1 MARRLRPLFVAI
13 LTLMFAGLPV
23 AQQPSPTGR
32 WRTYDDRTGEAKS
45 IVVITE
51 NNGVLS
57 GHIEKVFSPPAPNDH
72 PTCKA
77 CTGELNEKPVIGMR
91 IMWDMKKSGNEYTG
105 GRLMDPENGKTY
117 RGKVRLIDGG
127 KKLDVRGF
135 IGFSLLG
142 RTQTW
147 VRES

>member
-1 MARRLRPLFVAI
+1 MQRRFWPLIVGL
-13 LTLMFAGLPV
+13 LTLTFAGGAG
-23 AQQPSPTGR
+23 AQPPSPAGR
-32 WRTYDDRTGEAKS
+32 WRTYDDKTGEAKS

-51 NNGVLS
+51 SNGVLS
-57 GHIEKVFSPPAPNDH
+57 GQIEKVFSPPAPNDN

-91 IMWDMKKSGNEYTG
+91 IMWDMKKGGSEYSG

-117 RGKVRLIDGG
+117 RGKVRLIEGG
-127 KKLDVRGF
+127 KKLEVRGF

-147 VRES
+147 VREP

>member
-1 MARRLRPLFVAI
+1 
-13 LTLMFAGLPV
+13 
-23 AQQPSPTGR
+23 
-32 WRTYDDRTGEAKS
+32 
-45 IVVITE
+45 
-51 NNGVLS
+51 
-57 GHIEKVFSPPAPNDH
+57 
-72 PTCKA
+72 
-77 CTGELNEKPVIGMR
+77 MR

>member
-1 MARRLRPLFVAI
+1 MPRRLGPAIVGFLALTFASVAV
-13 LTLMFAGLPV
+13 G
-23 AQQPSPTGR
+23 QPASAVGR
-32 WRTYDDRTGEAKS
+32 WRTYDDTTGEAKS

-51 NNGVLS
+51 SNGVLS
-57 GHIEKVFSPPAPNDH
+57 GHIEKVFAPPAPNEN

-91 IMWDMKKSGNEYTG
+91 IMWDMKRSGNEYTN

-117 RGKVRLIDGG
+117 RGKVRLVDGG
-127 KKLDVRGF
+127 RKLEVRGY
-135 IGFSLLG
+135 IGVSMFG

-147 VRES
+147 IRES